1 VEVAATAGNGRLL
14 AGFDA
19 AGDLKTL
26 CAPHLDHPQHVQ
38 DSRFGVA
45 PIGPGAL
52 VQWLRGPR
60 WRHQQDYLSGTN
72 TLRTRSTQATA
83 AIELDRRVTAVG
95 DALLQ
100 GVRLQSRRPVTV
112 HWEISLQLGGQPL
125 GNALIYYPEQDAL
138 LTYHREHALALAAIP
153 AASQVHGRARGAG
166 AGLFSG
172 PGGERFAVVG
182 ETTAEIRLTLQPGE
196 TILLLLVLGRPD
208 DALAGLAELRGR
220 YAAGKGWPQEL
231 AESSAPT
238 PHAATEAGEA
248 AVRSQLTIAQF
259 CDRSGAIVAGP
270 PIDARFR
277 RSGGYAYCWPRD
289 GAFVAHA
296 LLRTGRPEA
305 ARAFFEWVLPLQPAD
320 GLWKQRYF
328 ADGELAPSWALH
340 QLDETGTVLWAL
352 DQYLAERFDGGLQS
366 RGLEA
371 ATLAFRGVTR
381 LAAETGWPPVTE
393 NLWEDQQGAHAY
405 TLAALLAG
413 AQSWHQRARALA
425 DRPAIAVLGHAE
437 ERLQQALADWPV
449 ENQTGALARALVGGR
464 GTAGLHPDFTPDA
477 SLLGL
482 SVPFAVLKPRDLR
495 LERTVQVIERALT
508 TPSGRVRR
516 YRGDRYMGGNPW
528 PLCGLW
534 LAWHHL
540 RAERR
545 DAGLR
550 LYRRAL
556 GDRTPSGLFPE
567 QVNARTGKARW
578 VVPLPWAHAW
588 FLLMTGT
595 LKPAGPSGRAG

>member
-26 CAPHLDHPQHVQ
+26 CTPHLDHPQHVQ

-45 PIGPGAL
+45 PMGPGA

-60 WRHQQDYLSGTN
+60 WRHRQDYLSGTN
-72 TLRTRSTQATA
+72 TLRTRSTHAAA
-83 AIELDRRVTAVG
+83 AIELDRRATAVG
-95 DALLQ
+95 DALLL
-100 GVRLQSRRPVTV
+100 GARLQARGPLTLR
-112 HWEISLQLGGQPL
+112 WEIRLQLGGQPL
-125 GNALIYYPEQDAL
+125 GNALTYYPEQDAL
-138 LTYHREHALALAAIP
+138 LAHHREHALAMAAIP
-153 AASQVHGRARGAG
+153 SASQVHGRARGAG
-166 AGLFSG
+166 ARLFSG

-196 TILLLLVLGRPD
+196 TVLLLVVLGRPEE
-208 DALAGLAELRGR
+208 ALSGLAEMRGR
-220 YAAGKGWPQEL
+220 FASLKGWPPEL
-231 AESSAPT
+231 AEDAAPA
-238 PHAATEAGEA
+238 PRSGTEAAEA
-248 AVRSQLTIAQF
+248 AVRSLFTIAQF

-296 LLRTGRPEA
+296 LLRAGRPEA
-305 ARAFFEWVLPLQPAD
+305 ARAFFEWVLPLQPPD

-352 DQYLAERFDGGLQS
+352 DQHLAEQFDSGLQS

-371 ATLAFRGVTR
+371 ATRAFQGVTR
-381 LAAETGWPPVTE
+381 LAAETGWPPLTE
-393 NLWEDQQGAHAY
+393 NLWEDQQGAHVY

-413 AQSWHQRARALA
+413 AHSWHQRARTLA

-437 ERLQQALADWPV
+437 QRLRQALADWPV

-482 SVPFAVLKPRDLR
+482 GVPFEVLKPHDLR

-540 RAERR
+540 RAGRR

-567 QVNARTGKARW
+567 QVNARTGQARW

-588 FLLMTGT
+588 FLLVT
-595 LKPAGPSGRAG
+595 AADR

>member
-1 VEVAATAGNGRLL
+1 MRAG
-14 AGFDA
+14 
-19 AGDLKTL
+19 
-26 CAPHLDHPQHVQ
+26 
-38 DSRFGVA
+38 
-45 PIGPGAL
+45 
-52 VQWLRGPR
+52 
-60 WRHQQDYLSGTN
+60 
-72 TLRTRSTQATA
+72 
-83 AIELDRRVTAVG
+83 
-95 DALLQ
+95 
-100 GVRLQSRRPVTV
+100 RPV
-112 HWEISLQLGGQPL
+112 
-125 GNALIYYPEQDAL
+125 
-138 LTYHREHALALAAIP
+138 
-153 AASQVHGRARGAG
+153 
-166 AGLFSG
+166 
-172 PGGERFAVVG
+172 
-182 ETTAEIRLTLQPGE
+182 
-196 TILLLLVLGRPD
+196 
-208 DALAGLAELRGR
+208 
-220 YAAGKGWPQEL
+220 
-231 AESSAPT
+231 
-238 PHAATEAGEA
+238 
-248 AVRSQLTIAQF
+248 
-259 CDRSGAIVAGP
+259 
-270 PIDARFR
+270 
-277 RSGGYAYCWPRD
+277 
-289 GAFVAHA
+289 
-296 LLRTGRPEA
+296 A
-305 ARAFFEWVLPLQPAD
+305 ARAFFEWVLPLQPPD

-352 DQYLAERFDGGLQS
+352 DQHLAEQFDSGLQS

-371 ATLAFRGVTR
+371 ATRAFQGVTR
-381 LAAETGWPPVTE
+381 LAAETGWPPLTE
-393 NLWEDQQGAHAY
+393 NLWEDQQGAHVY

-413 AQSWHQRARALA
+413 AHSWHQRARTLA

-437 ERLQQALADWPV
+437 QRLQQALADWPV

-482 SVPFAVLKPRDLR
+482 GVPFEVLKPHDLR

-540 RAERR
+540 RAGRR

-567 QVNARTGKARW
+567 QVNARTGQARW

-588 FLLMTGT
+588 FLLVT
-595 LKPAGPSGRAG
+595 AADR